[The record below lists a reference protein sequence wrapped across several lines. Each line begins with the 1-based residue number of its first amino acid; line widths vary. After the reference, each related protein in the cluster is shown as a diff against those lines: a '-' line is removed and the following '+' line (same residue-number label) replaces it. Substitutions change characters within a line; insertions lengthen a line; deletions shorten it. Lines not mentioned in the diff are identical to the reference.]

1 MPYYIDEKG
10 TKIFIDCEM
19 NDKDLTDAI
28 NNGKIVEELK
38 KANDIKE
45 KEVKKVSINIGDNNK
60 IKNSTIAETNIN
72 INSTNQKQKKNFF
85 IDHPIITTIIG
96 SVIAGAILMFGFW
109 EELVHWIEG
118 LF

>member
-1 MPYYIDEKG
+1 MPYYIDEHG
-10 TKIFIDCEM
+10 TKIFIDCNM
-19 NDKDLTDAI
+19 SDKELTDAI
-28 NNGKIVEELK
+28 NNGKMASELK
-38 KANDIKE
+38 RMNDKKE

-60 IKNSTIAETNIN
+60 IKNSTIAEANIS
-72 INSTNQKQKKNFF
+72 INSTTQKKNFF
-85 IDHPIITTIIG
+85 IDHPIIATIIG